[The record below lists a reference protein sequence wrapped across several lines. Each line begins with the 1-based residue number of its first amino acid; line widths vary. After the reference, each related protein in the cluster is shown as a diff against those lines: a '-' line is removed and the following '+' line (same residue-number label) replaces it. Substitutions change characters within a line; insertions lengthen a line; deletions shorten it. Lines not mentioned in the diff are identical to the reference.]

1 MTFLQAL
8 KSCWALFASFAV
20 MVLGHGLLNSLL
32 GVQLTLA
39 GYPSSQSGLVL
50 AGFYVGIVSGAFLAP
65 RLVERVGHIRVFAA
79 MAGIA
84 SASSLVHAAL
94 LDPWLWFALRAIAGF
109 ALTSMYIVV
118 ESWVND
124 RAQNAFRGRLLAVY
138 MILWLISMA
147 GGQLLI
153 DVADPAGIV
162 HFLLCAG
169 FFSAC
174 VVPLALATQSAPDYS
189 SPARVTLAALWR
201 ISPLATV
208 AAAMVGLI
216 HGTLVGMASVYAKSA
231 GYATGEVALFTASI
245 YVGGVVLQLP
255 IGRLADR
262 FERRLVLAAITLA
275 AAGAALL
282 ALWLSDRSFGGLLAA
297 TALLGGL
304 CLPFYSLCLAIA
316 NDRLAPRE
324 MVGASAT
331 LYLLVGL
338 GAIAG
343 PPIAG
348 LAMQWFGTGGFF
360 LYLAATQAALGLY
373 ALWRRSRRAPA
384 AERQATATAAPG
396 LLPPTVADS
405 PQAGNATQ

>member
-8 KSCWALFASFAV
+8 RSCWALFASFAV

-39 GYPSSQSGLVL
+39 GYPSSISGLVL
-50 AGFYVGIVSGAFLAP
+50 AGFYVGIVSGALLAP

-79 MAGIA
+79 MAGLA
-84 SASSLVHAAL
+84 SASGLAHAAL
-94 LDPWLWFALRAIAGF
+94 LDPWLWFALRAVTGF

-124 RAQNAFRGRLLAVY
+124 RAQNAFRARLLAVY
-138 MILWLISMA
+138 MILWLVSMA

-153 DVADPAGIV
+153 DAADPAGYLL
-162 HFLLCAG
+162 FLLTAG
-169 FFSAC
+169 AFALC
-174 VVPLALATQSAPDYS
+174 VVPLTLATASAPDYS
-189 SPARVTLAALWR
+189 SPARVPLGALWR
-201 ISPLATV
+201 LSPLATV

-216 HGTLVGMASVYAKSA
+216 HGTLVGMASVYAQSA
-231 GYATGEVALFTASI
+231 GYATGEVALFTAAI
-245 YVGGVVLQLP
+245 YVGGIVLQLP
-255 IGRLADR
+255 IGRFADR

-275 AAGAALL
+275 AAAAAML
-282 ALWLSDRSFGGLLAA
+282 ALWMAGVSFWGLLGA

-316 NDRLAPRE
+316 NDRLSQRE

-348 LAMQWFGTGGFF
+348 LVMQWLGTGGFF

-384 AERQATATAAPG
+384 PERLASVPTAPVVPPPSMPDRPQIGSAA
-396 LLPPTVADS
+396 
-405 PQAGNATQ
+405 Q